1 MQKFANKS
9 SENAGWA
16 DLRGISQLVG
26 SVFGHDQSRWR
37 LNSWA
42 ESSQMNMY
50 KDHCRAW
57 FWWNSHFLHSL
68 ASESVSIL
76 FWQITGLCH
85 HVFWK
90 VGLVVQNQKLW
101 SNMTDRWFKPCWV
114 CRKLFL
120 VQVTVVWKWLLNTG
134 ESYLEIIQ
142 SQKVVVFSCH
152 ILLLPASGSRKH
164 AYIQIVVRSSG
175 FGETPQNILIHWY
188 HS

>member
-50 KDHCRAW
+50 KDNCRAW
-57 FWWNSHFLHSL
+57 FWWNSDFLHSL

-134 ESYLEIIQ
+134 ESYLEIIPI
-142 SQKVVVFSCH
+142 QKNVVFSCH
-152 ILLLPASGSRKH
+152 ILWTQQVEVGNMPIYK
-164 AYIQIVVRSSG
+164 
-175 FGETPQNILIHWY
+175 
-188 HS
+188 

>member
-1 MQKFANKS
+1 MWPNPWCRNLPTNRRKM
-9 SENAGWA
+9 
-16 DLRGISQLVG
+16 LVG
-26 SVFGHDQSRWR
+26 PISEAFHSWLDQYLDMIKAGEDWNFE
-37 LNSWA
+37 LKVHTWTCTKIIA
-42 ESSQMNMY
+42 ENDS
-50 KDHCRAW
+50 DEIRT
-57 FWWNSHFLHSL
+57 FLHSL

-134 ESYLEIIQ
+134 ESYLEIIPI
-142 SQKVVVFSCH
+142 QKNVVFSCH
-152 ILLLPASGSRKH
+152 ILWTQQVEVGNMPIYK
-164 AYIQIVVRSSG
+164 
-175 FGETPQNILIHWY
+175 
-188 HS
+188 